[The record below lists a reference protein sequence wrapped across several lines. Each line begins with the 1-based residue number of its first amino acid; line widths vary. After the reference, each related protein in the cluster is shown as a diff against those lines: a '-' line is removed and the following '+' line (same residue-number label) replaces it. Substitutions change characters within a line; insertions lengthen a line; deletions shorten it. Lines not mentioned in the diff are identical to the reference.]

1 MKCPKCGGVL
11 NPQEIGDVVV
21 DQCEVCHGIWLDL
34 GELPAVI
41 AFHRQHE
48 QSLLLAD
55 VPIVATRNEVTGPCP
70 RCGGEGNM
78 TRVTNLQDAS
88 LVMDSCPICYG
99 IWLDGGELQRLMNQG
114 SGFSLKRVFRRLFG

>member
-21 DQCEVCHGIWLDL
+21 DQCEVCHGIWLDM

-41 AFHRQHE
+41 AFHRQNE
-48 QSLLLAD
+48 GSPLLVD
-55 VPIVATRNEVTGPCP
+55 VPIAATSNEIAGPCP

-78 TRVTNLQDAS
+78 TRVTNLEDSS

-114 SGFSLKRVFRRLFG
+114 TGFSLKRLFRRLFG